1 MTSYMLHVNIYSCQ
15 VVHLL
20 TFSVPSRHL
29 MKKTNEQEAKNFLVD
44 YNQELEKLTNIAVHA
59 DWEYNTNL
67 TEENAEK
74 SVNVDKL

>member
-1 MTSYMLHVNIYSCQ
+1 
-15 VVHLL
+15 
-20 TFSVPSRHL
+20 
-29 MKKTNEQEAKNFLVD
+29 MKKTNEQEAKNFLAD